1 MKNKENKILSPKLD
15 VIFQA
20 LFGEV
25 GSEKITKKF
34 LESIMNKKIE
44 KISLDRN
51 PILRREFKDEKLGV
65 LDIIA
70 ELDEKETC
78 NVEMQVVE
86 KDNIVERVLYYWSRL
101 YSKGINAG
109 QDYEILKKTIVIL
122 ITDFEIGSPKEE
134 RCHTKWRIIED
145 KERKR
150 VLTEKLELHIIQLP
164 KKGNMEESEL
174 LDWLEFLEEPE
185 SERVIEKMKE
195 NEELREAK
203 EKLDTLSADKR
214 MQRIAELRQKAIMDE
229 KATYRLGEKRGIAK
243 EKQEI
248 AKKMLKRK
256 INIEEIMEIT
266 GLTKEEIESL

>member
-203 EKLDTLSADKR
+203 EKLDRMSEDER
-214 MQRIAELRQKAIMDE
+214 MQKIAE
-229 KATYRLGEKRGIAK
+229 
-243 EKQEI
+243 
-248 AKKMLKRK
+248 
-256 INIEEIMEIT
+256 
-266 GLTKEEIESL
+266 